1 MKADGFWS
9 WWNQY
14 GSVPLNVCVERAKQ
28 LQHGVIVKW
37 GFWTAFDAFKAAG
50 VPVAIERY
58 VYPSQPLVEAQRLSE
73 GIARG
78 AQFAVINAEVE
89 WEQAGEAGGNAMQT
103 LITRFISLQPGVE
116 FYASVDTR
124 AGRTQ
129 QPYQQILGAAC
140 TGWMPMIYPKAFFF
154 SPFQPVTH
162 VPRSFQRSLDDGQD
176 FQGKPVFPTIQTYD
190 GVGAVAVSLQLA
202 GVEGRNLP
210 GLQSYTIC
218 HATNAEWAVYIAGQP
233 GVPIPVPPEDD
244 ALQKQVNALQLRLHL
259 TAWVFQWAGYALG
272 GQEAPEQL
280 LRQLHHL
287 LHLTGQ
293 VEDE

>member
-9 WWNQY
+9 FWNQY

-28 LQHGVIVKW
+28 LQRGVIVKH

-58 VYPSQPLVEAQRLSE
+58 VYPSQPVREAERLSE

-78 AQFAVINAEVE
+78 AEFAVINAEVE
-89 WEQAGEAGGNAMQT
+89 WERAGAAGGIAMRL
-103 LITRFISLQPGVE
+103 LIDTFKGLQPGVE

-124 AGRTQ
+124 AGRTS
-129 QPYQQILGAAC
+129 QPYQQVLGAAC

-154 SPFQPVTH
+154 PPFRPESH
-162 VPRSFQRSLDDGQD
+162 VPRSFTRSLDDGQD
-176 FQGKPVFPTIQTYD
+176 FQGKPVYPTIQTYD
-190 GVGAVAVSLQLA
+190 GVGEFAVRLQVSE
-202 GVEGRNLP
+202 VEQRGLP

-218 HATNAEWAVYIAGQP
+218 HATNIEWAKYIAGQFETSYRLDQP
-233 GVPIPVPPEDD
+233 GGD
-244 ALQKQVNALQLRLHL
+244 LQTQVNALQLRLHL
-259 TAWVFQWAGYALG
+259 TAWVFQWGGYALG
-272 GQEAPEQL
+272 GQEAPESL

-287 LHLTGQ
+287 LHLSGQ

>member
-9 WWNQY
+9 FWNQY

-28 LQHGVIVKW
+28 LQRGVIVKH

-50 VPVAIERY
+50 VPVGIERD
-58 VYPSQPLVEAQRLSE
+58 VYPSQPVREAERLSE

-78 AQFAVINAEVE
+78 AEFAVINAEVE
-89 WEQAGEAGGNAMQT
+89 WERAGEAGGNAMQT
-103 LITRFISLQPGVE
+103 LINTFRGLQPGVE

-124 AGRTQ
+124 AGRTS
-129 QPYQQILGAAC
+129 QPYQRVLGAVC

-154 SPFQPVTH
+154 PPFRPVIH
-162 VPRSFQRSLDDGQD
+162 VPRSFTRSLDEGQD
-176 FQGKPVFPTIQTYD
+176 FQGKPVYPTIQTYD
-190 GVGAVAVSLQLA
+190 GVGEFAVRSQIAE
-202 GVEGRNLP
+202 VERRGLP

-218 HATNAEWAVYIAGQP
+218 HATNVEWAAYVAGQTRDP
-233 GVPIPVPPEDD
+233 VTIPSEDN
-244 ALQKQVNALQLRLHL
+244 ALQAQVNALQLRLHL

-272 GQEAPEQL
+272 GQEAPESL

-287 LHLTGQ
+287 LHLSGQ

>member
-1 MKADGFWS
+1 MKAEGFWS
-9 WWNQY
+9 FWNQY

-28 LQHGVIVKW
+28 LQHGVIVKH

-58 VYPSQPLVEAQRLSE
+58 VYPSQPIREAEKLAE

-78 AQFAVINAEVE
+78 AEFAVINAEVE
-89 WEQAGEAGGNAMQT
+89 WERAGDAGGTAMTT
-103 LITRFISLQPGVE
+103 LIQELHRLSGNVE
-116 FYASVDTR
+116 IYASVDTR
-124 AGRTQ
+124 ADRWSR
-129 QPYQQILGAAC
+129 PYQQILGAEC

-154 SPFQPVTH
+154 PPFRPEVH
-162 VPRSFQRSLDDGQD
+162 VASAFQKSLDDGQD
-176 FQGKPVFPTIQTYD
+176 FQGKPVYPTIQTYD
-190 GVGAVAVSLQLA
+190 GVGEFAVRLQVSE
-202 GVEGRNLP
+202 VERRNLP

-218 HATNAEWAVYIAGQP
+218 HATNIEWLAYVAGQTRNPVVIPP
-233 GVPIPVPPEDD
+233 GDN
-244 ALQKQVNALQLRLHL
+244 ALQAQVNALQLRLHL

-272 GQEAPEQL
+272 GQEAPESL